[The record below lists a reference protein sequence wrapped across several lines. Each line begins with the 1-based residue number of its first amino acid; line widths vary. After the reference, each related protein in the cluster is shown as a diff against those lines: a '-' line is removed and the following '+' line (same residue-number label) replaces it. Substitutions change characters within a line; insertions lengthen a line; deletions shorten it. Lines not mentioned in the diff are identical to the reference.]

1 MIKRDPD
8 KAYEMMGSVVKQ
20 PGDAFAKSAAYIAW
34 QDRAANKAYYAKD
47 HKPFVD
53 FAVRVLKSTKV
64 IEKEPKSEEMVD
76 LRFQ

>member
-1 MIKRDPD
+1 
-8 KAYEMMGSVVKQ
+8 MMGSVVKQ
-20 PGDAFAKSAAYIAW
+20 PGEAFAKSAAYIAW
-34 QDRAANKAYYAKD
+34 QDRAANKAYYAQE

>member
-1 MIKRDPD
+1 MP
-8 KAYEMMGSVVKQ
+8 S
-20 PGDAFAKSAAYIAW
+20 PSSAAYIAW

-53 FAVRVLKSTKV
+53 FAARVLKSNRV
-64 IEKEPKSEEMVD
+64 IEKTPKAEEMVD